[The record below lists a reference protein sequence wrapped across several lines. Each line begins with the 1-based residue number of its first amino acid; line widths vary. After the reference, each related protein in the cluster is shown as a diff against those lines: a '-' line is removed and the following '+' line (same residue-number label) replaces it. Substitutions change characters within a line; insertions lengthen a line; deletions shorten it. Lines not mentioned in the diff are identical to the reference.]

1 MLKGA
6 DDVVMEQEDSASRH
20 GEMTNWDIN
29 DIKLPQDV
37 RQIDWFQEWPD
48 SYVKHIYS
56 SEDKNAQRHHSSWAM
71 RNTNNHNSRI
81 LKKSC
86 LGVVVCGND
95 CSTLDGRKIYLRPA
109 ICDKARQKQ
118 QRKCCPNCNG
128 PLRLLS
134 CRGHG
139 GYPVTNF
146 WRHEGQFIFF
156 QSKGA
161 HDHPRPETKL
171 EAEARRS
178 IQKAQTAFS
187 PSSPRLKRIQEI
199 ESLTGAMPTWEAL
212 PLLLSKPDA
221 YMLPANFGGHLSKS
235 SREPTLGSCSGQPP
249 YPRAAGENRGSREV
263 PTWSRSP
270 VLGRT
275 PSAGR
280 PCSGPAVPAANPPC
294 AAPSPQHCTDPGTQ
308 HTLPLTK
315 GGHNPFRPNAGPL
328 GDESCEEKSPLA
340 YSGSCF
346 PPPPYPAPQGGHC
359 PTASGAHH
367 QCQLLAPLRGSE
379 GDGGEGGRR
388 LNYCNNNM
396 FFNLYP
402 LR

>member
-1 MLKGA
+1 MLKSA

-20 GEMTNWDIN
+20 GEMTSWDIN
-29 DIKLPQDV
+29 DFKLPQAV

-48 SYVKHIYS
+48 SYIKCIYS

-86 LGVVVCGND
+86 LGVVVCSND
-95 CSTLDGRKIYLRPA
+95 CSTSDGKKIYLRPA

-118 QRKCCPNCNG
+118 QRKCCPNCSG
-128 PLRLLS
+128 PLQLLS

-178 IQKAQTAFS
+178 SQKAQPALS
-187 PSSPRLKRIQEI
+187 PSSPSLKRICEI

-212 PLLLSKPDA
+212 PLLLSKTDA
-221 YMLPANFGGHLSKS
+221 YRLPANFGRHLSKS
-235 SREPTLGSCSGQPP
+235 SQELMLARWSGQPP
-249 YPRAAGENRGSREV
+249 HPRIAGEDRASQEASN
-263 PTWSRSP
+263 WSRSP
-270 VLGRT
+270 LPGRN
-275 PSAGR
+275 PSTER
-280 PCSGPAVPAANPPC
+280 PWNSAAIDPCC
-294 AAPSPQHCTDPGTQ
+294 AAPSPQHCAHPNTQ
-308 HTLPLTK
+308 HILSMAK
-315 GGHNPFRPNAGPL
+315 GGHDSFRPIPDSL
-328 GDESCEEKSPLA
+328 GDESCEEKSLLA
-340 YSGSCF
+340 YSGSCLA
-346 PPPPYPAPQGGHC
+346 PLPYPAPQGGPSPMVGRAHQ
-359 PTASGAHH
+359 HH
-367 QCQLLAPLRGSE
+367 QLLVPPRGSE
-379 GDGGEGGRR
+379 GDETHTVPS
-388 LNYCNNNM
+388 LTPNYCNDDM

>member
-1 MLKGA
+1 MPCFPK
-6 DDVVMEQEDSASRH
+6 
-20 GEMTNWDIN
+20 
-29 DIKLPQDV
+29 
-37 RQIDWFQEWPD
+37 
-48 SYVKHIYS
+48 
-56 SEDKNAQRHHSSWAM
+56 
-71 RNTNNHNSRI
+71 
-81 LKKSC
+81 
-86 LGVVVCGND
+86 
-95 CSTLDGRKIYLRPA
+95 
-109 ICDKARQKQ
+109 
-118 QRKCCPNCNG
+118 
-128 PLRLLS
+128 
-134 CRGHG
+134 
-139 GYPVTNF
+139 
-146 WRHEGQFIFF
+146 
-156 QSKGA
+156 
-161 HDHPRPETKL
+161 
-171 EAEARRS
+171 
-178 IQKAQTAFS
+178 
-187 PSSPRLKRIQEI
+187 
-199 ESLTGAMPTWEAL
+199 SLTGAMPTWEAL

-402 LR
+402 LRWPGFNVLSPPSSGNGPNFPSLLQHGCESATTPIPSSAPLAGLRRGFHTWRHVFVLFFFICYIFLHYFIDLIKGISSSYRIPHCHSGLVAFQSLSILIFFKPVGLWKVQMDDLKDYNCHVWPYALLQLLQAVI